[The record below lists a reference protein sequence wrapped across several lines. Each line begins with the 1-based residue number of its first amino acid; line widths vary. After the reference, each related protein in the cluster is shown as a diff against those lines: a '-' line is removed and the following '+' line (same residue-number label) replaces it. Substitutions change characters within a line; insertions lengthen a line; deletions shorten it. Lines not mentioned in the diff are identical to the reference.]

1 MRKREGVAIFFLL
14 VGFGLSISSV
24 WIIWDWI
31 NSLSNIFDMG
41 KFVNEWGFDFPFFVY
56 HVNYNRWTLPYD
68 ISLFLYVIGLI
79 TFGLGCY
86 YVGYCK
92 E

>member
-1 MRKREGVAIFFLL
+1 MRKREGAAMFFLL

-31 NSLSNIFDMG
+31 NSLSIMFDTG

-56 HVNYNRWTLPYD
+56 HINYNRWTLPYD
-68 ISLFLYVIGLI
+68 ISLFLYAIGLI

-86 YVGYCK
+86 YVGYYK